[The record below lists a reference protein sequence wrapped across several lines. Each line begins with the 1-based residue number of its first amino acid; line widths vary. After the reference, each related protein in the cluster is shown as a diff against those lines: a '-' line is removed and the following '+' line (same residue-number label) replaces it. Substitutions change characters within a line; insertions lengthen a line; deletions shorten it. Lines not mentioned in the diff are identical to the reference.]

1 MSSRAANELSAPC
14 GMVGDMDIGTTLSL
28 LITLLVG
35 VVLGALVGL
44 LFARGRASGHDAA
57 ISERALESRAA
68 DQAVVRESLDRLHD
82 QMRDLEQ
89 HRVSWQ
95 SQLKQQVDE
104 VRHSTESLRR
114 ETSSLS
120 TALRRPQVRGRWGE
134 LHLRRAVEISGMVAR
149 CDFDEQVTV
158 RNDDGLL
165 RPDLVVNLAGG
176 KHVVVDAKVP
186 LDAFLDA
193 TSADDDEERDAHL
206 TRHARQLR
214 QHVDVLASKSYWR
227 NLPATPEFVVLF
239 VPGDSFLSAA
249 LEAEPS
255 LLEYAATQK
264 VVLATP
270 TTLIALLRTVAY
282 AWTQQA
288 LADKA
293 REIHELGRELHDRL
307 GTMGGHLDRLGRSL
321 TAAVGAYNKAIGSL
335 ETRVLVSARK
345 FNELEVGDADLSAPE
360 VVSEAARPLTA
371 AELLDTVAPDRAELP
386 ALEPVDEAPESGE
399 SGPAHRLSR
408 RSGPRAAA
416 RPFRRVA
423 APPGAGRPTLTA

>member
-1 MSSRAANELSAPC
+1 
-14 GMVGDMDIGTTLSL
+14 MDIGTTLSL
-28 LITLLVG
+28 LVTLLVG
-35 VVLGALVGL
+35 VALGALVGL

-57 ISERALESRAA
+57 ISERALEARAA

-158 RNDDGLL
+158 RNDSGLL

-193 TSADDDEERDAHL
+193 TGADDDEERDAHL

-214 QHVDVLASKSYWR
+214 QHVDALAGKSYWR
-227 NLPATPEFVVLF
+227 SLPATPEFVVLF
-239 VPGDSFLSAA
+239 VPGESFLSAA

-255 LLEYAATQK
+255 LLEYAAAQK

-321 TAAVGAYNKAIGSL
+321 TAAVGSYNKAVASL

-371 AELLDTVAPDRAELP
+371 AELLDAVALERAELP
-386 ALEPVDEAPESGE
+386 ALTTADEASG
-399 SGPAHRLSR
+399 GDD
-408 RSGPRAAA
+408 
-416 RPFRRVA
+416 
-423 APPGAGRPTLTA
+423 AGRRTA

>member
-1 MSSRAANELSAPC
+1 
-14 GMVGDMDIGTTLSL
+14 MDIGTTLSL
-28 LITLLVG
+28 LITLLLG
-35 VVLGALVGL
+35 VALGAVVGL

-57 ISERALESRAA
+57 ISRRALESRAA
-68 DQAVVRESLDRLHD
+68 DHAVVRESLDRLHD

-95 SQLKQQVDE
+95 SQLRQQVDE

-134 LHLRRAVEISGMVAR
+134 LHLRRAVEVSGMVAR
-149 CDFDEQVTV
+149 CDFDEQVSV
-158 RNDDGLL
+158 RTDDPSTGSGQGGLL

-193 TSADDDEERDAHL
+193 TSADLDDERAAHL
-206 TRHARQLR
+206 VRHARQLR
-214 QHVDVLASKSYWR
+214 QHVDVLAGKAYWR
-227 NLPATPEFVVLF
+227 SLPATPEFVVLF
-239 VPGDSFLSAA
+239 VPGESFLSAA
-249 LEAEPS
+249 LEAEPT
-255 LLEYAATQK
+255 LIEYAAGKQ

-282 AWTQQA
+282 AWTQES

-307 GTMGGHLDRLGRSL
+307 ATMGAHLDKLGRSL
-321 TAAVGAYNKAIGSL
+321 TSAVGSYNKAVGSL

-345 FNELEVGDADLSAPE
+345 FNELEVGDADLSAPGA
-360 VVSEAARPLTA
+360 VSEAVRPLTA
-371 AELLDTVAPDRAELP
+371 SELLDATTPARDELP
-386 ALEPVDEAPESGE
+386 QLDEPAAQEAAPLASEE
-399 SGPAHRLSR
+399 ADR
-408 RSGPRAAA
+408 RSA
-416 RPFRRVA
+416 
-423 APPGAGRPTLTA
+423 

>member
-1 MSSRAANELSAPC
+1 
-14 GMVGDMDIGTTLSL
+14 MDLGTTLSL

-35 VVLGALVGL
+35 VVLGAAVGL

-57 ISERALESRAA
+57 ISGRALEGRAA
-68 DQAVVRESLDRLHD
+68 DQAVVRESLARLHD

-193 TSADDDEERDAHL
+193 TSTDDDAERDAHL

-214 QHVDVLASKSYWR
+214 QHVDVLAAKSYWR

-264 VVLATP
+264 VVLASP

-321 TAAVGAYNKAIGSL
+321 TAAVGSYNKAVGSL

-371 AELLDTVAPDRAELP
+371 AELLDAIAPERTELP
-386 ALEPVDEAPESGE
+386 ALAPVDQ
-399 SGPAHRLSR
+399 GPD
-408 RSGPRAAA
+408 GDEAA
-416 RPFRRVA
+416 RR
-423 APPGAGRPTLTA
+423 TA

>member
-134 LHLRRAVEISGMVAR
+134 LHLRRAVEIAGMVAR

-345 FNELEVGDADLSAPE
+345 FNELEVGDADLTAPE
-360 VVSEAARPLTA
+360 VVSEAVRPLTA

-399 SGPAHRLSR
+399 TAR
-408 RSGPRAAA
+408 R
-416 RPFRRVA
+416 
-423 APPGAGRPTLTA
+423 TA

>member
-1 MSSRAANELSAPC
+1 
-14 GMVGDMDIGTTLSL
+14 MDIGTTLSL
-28 LITLLVG
+28 LVTLLVG
-35 VVLGALVGL
+35 VALGGLVGL

-57 ISERALESRAA
+57 ISELALEARAA

-104 VRHSTESLRR
+104 VRHSTDSLRR

-193 TSADDDEERDAHL
+193 TGANDDEERDSHL

-214 QHVDVLASKSYWR
+214 QHVDVLAGKSYWR
-227 NLPATPEFVVLF
+227 SLPATPEFVVLF
-239 VPGDSFLSAA
+239 VPGESFLSAA

-255 LLEYAATQK
+255 LLEYAAAQK

-321 TAAVGAYNKAIGSL
+321 TAAVGSYNKAVASL

-371 AELLDTVAPDRAELP
+371 AELLDAVALERTELP
-386 ALEPVDEAPESGE
+386 ALTTADEMSG
-399 SGPAHRLSR
+399 GDDTAR
-408 RSGPRAAA
+408 R
-416 RPFRRVA
+416 
-423 APPGAGRPTLTA
+423 TA